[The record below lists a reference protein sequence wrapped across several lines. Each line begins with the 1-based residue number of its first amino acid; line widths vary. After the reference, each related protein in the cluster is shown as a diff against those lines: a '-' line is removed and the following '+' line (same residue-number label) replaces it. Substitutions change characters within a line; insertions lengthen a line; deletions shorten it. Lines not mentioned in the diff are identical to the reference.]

1 VHRHSITGEWKLPQ
15 ALCFVKDRLYLVEE
29 AEHDEDEEGE
39 LIDPQQGRRIFLLSL
54 QGETLQVYTH
64 AYEGQFFGLS
74 TAALT
79 GSCWRPSKTIDGRRL
94 SWLLS

>member
-1 VHRHSITGEWKLPQ
+1 MHRRSITGEWKLPQ

-39 LIDPQQGRRIFLLSL
+39 LIDPQQGRRIC
-54 QGETLQVYTH
+54 ETLQVYTH

-74 TAALT
+74 AALT